1 MMALFSSRFFL
12 PFSIL
17 LALLGAPLDAV
28 GMEPGIGF
36 QIKEEFLDRL
46 AFARRLVDGTEEDAI
61 LMQNP
66 DVPLAARIAA
76 AKRSKKGGWIN
87 FLESVVT
94 NPEASAE
101 NYMNAAIGLRDGTM
115 VMKKIQDPTLSEK
128 ILLETIWVLAW
139 SPREGWREK
148 AMSLLL
154 DLCKTPPALS
164 TLSESERGA
173 ARSHLDRLILE
184 EHLENFHTTLYPL
197 WMEMA
202 KSEGIAWSERL
213 DILRAAL
220 KISKHVFHP
229 SAPFQGAA
237 HAEQCLLGLKNM
249 LQDARVPGIV
259 RSGAAESIFLW
270 GSGSQEKEALD
281 ILMEISCNPQNPQ
294 RLHLE
299 AAQGVW
305 GWMQRNHPVMTI
317 GWVNNPPV
325 LMAIEEG
332 RRLEYAAAEVIVRK
346 AAAMV
351 VPFLKHLAADASLSM
366 DQRFGVIENLWPLCA
381 AQELKMFP
389 SLLNMVKD
397 PSLSPH
403 QSLTLAKWIVGIVDQ
418 DQDYPSYAGARLENS
433 GMEAA
438 FSAFLENKLGTS
450 VLTLN

>member
-12 PFSIL
+12 HFSIL
-17 LALLGAPLDAV
+17 LALLGAPLDAA
-28 GMEPGIGF
+28 GIEPGIKL

-46 AFARRLVDGTEEDAI
+46 AFARRLVDGTEEDAV

-66 DVPLAARIAA
+66 DVPLAARVEA
-76 AKRSKKGGWIN
+76 AKRSKKGDWIN
-87 FLESVVT
+87 FLESVVA

-101 NYMNAAIGLRDGTM
+101 NYMKAAIGLRDGAM

-128 ILLETIWVLAW
+128 TLLETIWVLAW

-154 DLCKTPPALS
+154 DLCKIPPALS
-164 TLSESERGA
+164 TLSESERA
-173 ARSHLDRLILE
+173 VARSNLDQLILE

-202 KSEGIAWSERL
+202 KSESIAWSERL
-213 DILRAAL
+213 DIIRAAL
-220 KISKHVFHP
+220 KISKHASHP

-237 HAEQCLLGLKNM
+237 HAEQCLLDLRAM

-259 RSGAAESIFLW
+259 RAGAAESIFLW
-270 GSGSQEKEALD
+270 GSGPQEKEALD

-299 AAQGVW
+299 ASQGVW
-305 GWMQRNHPVMTI
+305 DWMQRNHPVMTI

-332 RRLEYAAAEVIVRK
+332 RRLEYAAAEVIVRN
-346 AAAMV
+346 AAAGV
-351 VPFLKHLAADASLSM
+351 VPFLKHLLADDSLSL

-381 AQELKMFP
+381 PQKLKIFP

-418 DQDYPSYAGARLENS
+418 DQDYPNYAWARTENS
-433 GMEAA
+433 GMDVA
-438 FSAFLENKLGTS
+438 FAAFLESKLGAS
-450 VLTLN
+450 VFALN